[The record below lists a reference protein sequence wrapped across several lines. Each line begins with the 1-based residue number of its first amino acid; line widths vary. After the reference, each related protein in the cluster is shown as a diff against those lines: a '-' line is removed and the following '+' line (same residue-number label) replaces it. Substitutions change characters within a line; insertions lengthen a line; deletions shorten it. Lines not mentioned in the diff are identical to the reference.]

1 MSTDVSELRRIDR
14 EWNEAYP
21 RRDVEALGRILAD
34 DWSCIDGAGRVVTKR
49 ELIERVAS
57 NPNPFESHEF
67 DEFTLRLYGD
77 AAVVTGRLTGR
88 GRDREGEFTL
98 RQRFTRVYARR
109 AGAWRAVATQVT
121 VVSEP

>member
-1 MSTDVSELRRIDR
+1 MSPEESELRRIDR

-34 DWSCIDGAGRVVTKR
+34 DWTCVDGSGRLVSKA

-57 NPNPFESHEF
+57 NPNPFDSHEF
-67 DEFTLRLYGD
+67 DEFTLRVYGD

-88 GRDREGEFTL
+88 GREGGREFVL
-98 RQRFTRVYARR
+98 SQRYTRVYARR
-109 AGAWRAVATQVT
+109 GGAWQAVATQVT

>member
-1 MSTDVSELRRIDR
+1 MADDESELRRIDR

-34 DWSCIDGAGRVVTKR
+34 DWACIDGAGRLVSKR

-57 NPNPFESHEF
+57 NPNPFDSHEF
-67 DEFTLRLYGD
+67 DEFTLHVYGD
-77 AAVVTGRLTGR
+77 AAVVTGRLTGE
-88 GRDREGEFTL
+88 GRDDGGEAFSL
-98 RQRFTRVYARR
+98 RQRYTRVYARR

-121 VVSEP
+121 V

>member
-21 RRDVEALGRILAD
+21 RRDVGALDRILAD
-34 DWSCIDGAGRVVTKR
+34 DWTCIDGAGRVVSKR

-67 DEFTLRLYGD
+67 DEFNLRLYGD
-77 AAVVTGRLTGR
+77 GAVVTGRLSGR
-88 GRDREGEFTL
+88 GRDAGGEFTL

-109 AGAWRAVATQVT
+109 GGAWRAVATQVT